1 MIYIILLLFTSLCFA
16 EDFMLEDLNETSIF
30 YGELV
35 GPSSF
40 TNEVS
45 LVYFGHYNWGT
56 CTTRFGQLNDLYN
69 ELLIDGYTEVKLFGD
84 INIGSKIKKNLNIY
98 KNVENKSIFYSL
110 KINSD
115 QKKNVVS
122 KDAKGDPKIFEIQV
136 LIDLTILENN
146 KVKNKKNFKES
157 FTYNNSTNKFSLKQ
171 YEKNI
176 EENLIEKIV
185 EKIIIYL
192 YSI

>member
-1 MIYIILLLFTSLCFA
+1 MINSKKITIIISFLLLLSCGYKPIFSFSKA
-16 EDFMLEDLNETSIF
+16 NFSI
-30 YGELV
+30 
-35 GPSSF
+35 
-40 TNEVS
+40 
-45 LVYFGHYNWGT
+45 
-56 CTTRFGQLNDLYN
+56 
-69 ELLIDGYTEVKLFGD
+69 TEIKLFGD
-84 INIGSKIKKNLNIY
+84 TKIGSKIKKNLNIY

-115 QKKNVVS
+115 QKKNIVS

-146 KVKNKKNFKES
+146 KIKNKKNFKES
-157 FTYNNSTNKFSLKQ
+157 FTYNNSTDKFSLKQ

-176 EENLIEKIV
+176 EENLIEKIG

>member
-1 MIYIILLLFTSLCFA
+1 MINSKKITIIISFLLLLSCGYKPIFSSSKANF
-16 EDFMLEDLNETSIF
+16 SI
-30 YGELV
+30 
-35 GPSSF
+35 
-40 TNEVS
+40 
-45 LVYFGHYNWGT
+45 
-56 CTTRFGQLNDLYN
+56 
-69 ELLIDGYTEVKLFGD
+69 TEIKLFGKK
-84 INIGSKIKKNLNIY
+84 NIGSKIKKNLNIY

-115 QKKNVVS
+115 QKKSVLS
-122 KDAKGDPKIFEIQV
+122 KDEKGDPKIFEIQV

-146 KVKNKKNFKES
+146 KIKNKKNFKES
-157 FTYNNSTNKFSLKQ
+157 FTYNNSTDKFGLKQ

>member
-1 MIYIILLLFTSLCFA
+1 MINSKKITIIISFLLLLSCGYKPIFSSSKASF
-16 EDFMLEDLNETSIF
+16 SI
-30 YGELV
+30 
-35 GPSSF
+35 
-40 TNEVS
+40 
-45 LVYFGHYNWGT
+45 
-56 CTTRFGQLNDLYN
+56 
-69 ELLIDGYTEVKLFGD
+69 TEIKLFGKK
-84 INIGSKIKKNLNIY
+84 NIGSKIKKNLNIY

-115 QKKNVVS
+115 QKKSVVS
-122 KDAKGDPKIFEIQV
+122 KDEKGDPKIFEIQV

-146 KVKNKKNFKES
+146 KIKNKKNFKES
-157 FTYNNSTNKFSLKQ
+157 FTYNNSTDKFSLKQ

-176 EENLIEKIV
+176 EENLIEKIG

>member
-1 MIYIILLLFTSLCFA
+1 MINSKKIIIIIFFLLLLSCGYKPIFSSSKANF
-16 EDFMLEDLNETSIF
+16 SI
-30 YGELV
+30 
-35 GPSSF
+35 
-40 TNEVS
+40 
-45 LVYFGHYNWGT
+45 
-56 CTTRFGQLNDLYN
+56 
-69 ELLIDGYTEVKLFGD
+69 TEIKLFGD
-84 INIGSKIKKNLNIY
+84 IKIGSKIKKKLNIY
-98 KNVENKSIFYSL
+98 KNAENKSIFYSL
-110 KINSD
+110 EINSD

-157 FTYNNSTNKFSLKQ
+157 FTYNNSTDKFSLKQ

>member
-1 MIYIILLLFTSLCFA
+1 MINSKKIIITISFLLLLSCGYKPIFSSSKANF
-16 EDFMLEDLNETSIF
+16 SI
-30 YGELV
+30 
-35 GPSSF
+35 
-40 TNEVS
+40 
-45 LVYFGHYNWGT
+45 
-56 CTTRFGQLNDLYN
+56 
-69 ELLIDGYTEVKLFGD
+69 TEIKLFDD
-84 INIGSKIKKNLNIY
+84 IKIGSKIKKNLNIY
-98 KNVENKSIFYSL
+98 KDSENKNIFYSL
-110 KINSD
+110 KINSN

-185 EKIIIYL
+185 AKIIIYL

>member
-1 MIYIILLLFTSLCFA
+1 MINFKKIIIIISFLLLLSCGYKPIFSSSKTNF
-16 EDFMLEDLNETSIF
+16 SI
-30 YGELV
+30 
-35 GPSSF
+35 
-40 TNEVS
+40 
-45 LVYFGHYNWGT
+45 
-56 CTTRFGQLNDLYN
+56 
-69 ELLIDGYTEVKLFGD
+69 TEIKLFGD
-84 INIGSKIKKNLNIY
+84 IKIGSKIKKNLNIY

-115 QKKNVVS
+115 QKKNIVS

-136 LIDLTILENN
+136 LVDFTVLENN
-146 KVKNKKNFKES
+146 KIKNKKNFKES
-157 FTYNNSTNKFSLKQ
+157 FTYNNSTDKFSLNQ

-176 EENLIEKIV
+176 KENLTEKII

>member
-1 MIYIILLLFTSLCFA
+1 MINSKKIIIIISFLLLLSCGYKPIFSSGKANF
-16 EDFMLEDLNETSIF
+16 SI
-30 YGELV
+30 
-35 GPSSF
+35 
-40 TNEVS
+40 
-45 LVYFGHYNWGT
+45 
-56 CTTRFGQLNDLYN
+56 
-69 ELLIDGYTEVKLFGD
+69 TEIKLFGD
-84 INIGSKIKKNLNIY
+84 IQIGSKIKKNLNIY
-98 KNVENKSIFYSL
+98 KNAENKSIFYSL
-110 KINSD
+110 EINSD

-157 FTYNNSTNKFSLKQ
+157 FNYNNSTDKFSLNQ